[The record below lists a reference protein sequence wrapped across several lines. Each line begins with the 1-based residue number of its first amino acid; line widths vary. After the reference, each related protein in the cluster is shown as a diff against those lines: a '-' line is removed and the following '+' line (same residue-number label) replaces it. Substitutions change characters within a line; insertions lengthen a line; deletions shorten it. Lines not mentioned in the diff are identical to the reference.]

1 MFAFDSDGNTAE
13 FGLLEDELSSQLA
26 IPGTCYLFGCKAN
39 LTGGRQMSGEEKGEK
54 ACITVYITCKE
65 KKVRGETVYFHIQT
79 WCHIWTHF
87 TEYMKIAYKLNN

>member
-54 ACITVYITCKE
+54 ACITVYITFKE
-65 KKVRGETVYFHIQT
+65 KKSERGDSIFSYTNLVSHLDTFHRVYENSLQ
-79 WCHIWTHF
+79 
-87 TEYMKIAYKLNN
+87 A